1 MSADDSNLRTY
12 IEKQVASERP
22 HRLRGADASRG
33 FSSQAAVD
41 FFAQK
46 GREFYWTVT
55 RLVGLGHLHDG
66 VWNFRLWNKALRRFL
81 ATHSAG
87 AAAPPGSRVFIEVS
101 QLLFSDKA
109 TGIQRVTLEV
119 CRAALR
125 HGGVPVFAFEGSL
138 YGVIDT
144 GKDARPIEVSQGDKY
159 IVAGAWW
166 ATPGPVHRAM
176 QDISARGGRNIVIL
190 YDLFPLQYNEICFR
204 VENFVA
210 WFNRVVLASD
220 AVVCIS
226 RSVADE
232 FIELMAAERRP
243 FNPALRLGWQGLGA
257 DFSGGTEKPSREVVA
272 LCGEGAPLLLSVSTL
287 EPRKGYPIAL
297 DAFDKLW
304 REGVD
309 VRYVIVGREGWMVSA
324 LKQRIFSH
332 PEYGRRLFWLSN
344 ASDADLRHLYGRAH
358 SLVFATIAEGFGL
371 ALVEAAYYGLPA
383 IVTDIPV
390 FREIAGDSVRY
401 FDLGDSDMLAQQ
413 IRDSLAAPKTPPAI
427 PLTSWEEATDRLLAM
442 IAGEAYQYGEL
453 RERIAAIEPAE
464 GRPS

>member
-1 MSADDSNLRTY
+1 MSGGNSNLERY
-12 IEKQVASERP
+12 IESYIAEEKAHALPDGASARRVTP
-22 HRLRGADASRG
+22 DAATA
-33 FSSQAAVD
+33 FI
-41 FFAQK
+41 AQK
-46 GREFYWTVT
+46 GRELYWTLT
-55 RLVGLGHLHDG
+55 RLAGFGHLHDG
-66 VWNFRLWNKALRRFL
+66 VWSFGQWNRALRKFL
-81 ATHSAG
+81 AEHSAG
-87 AAAPPGSRVFIEVS
+87 VAAPPGSRVFIEVS
-101 QLLFSDKA
+101 QLLRADKA

-210 WFNRVVLASD
+210 WFDRIVLGAD

-442 IAGEAYQYGEL
+442 IASEAYQYGEL